1 VWYVTVLLDVSKL
14 DGRHWKFE
22 VALVDEASVYP
33 LQHPPSGGESHV
45 YMLKS
50 EVCVEQAGCSIAQNA
65 GGEGPPP
72 GIGRAQVHGDDGDD
86 GGASGVQKVGGGDAP
101 SMGMVQVHADG
112 GDAGGSGSRSSRLS
126 QLAGE
131 YGVGGGLKGGGDDGG
146 GVEGGGGE
154 GGGGEAGGGDDGG
167 GGVDGGGI
175 GHSPGSIEFT
185 KPPNMKLRPVVQH
198 SVIAYR
204 MRNVLTLSNSTLI
217 DRLACSS
224 SSVNVLTG
232 LSFPMP
238 YRDPFVIKLGHE

>member
-1 VWYVTVLLDVSKL
+1 MLLDVSKL

-146 GVEGGGGE
+146 GEGGT
-154 GGGGEAGGGDDGG
+154 
-167 GGVDGGGI
+167 DGGGI
-175 GHSPGSIEFT
+175 GHSAGSIEFT

>member
-1 VWYVTVLLDVSKL
+1 MGGEGTEHVWYVTVLLDVSKL

-101 SMGMVQVHADG
+101 SMGMVQVHDDG

-146 GVEGGGGE
+146 GEGGT
-154 GGGGEAGGGDDGG
+154 
-167 GGVDGGGI
+167 DGGGI
-175 GHSPGSIEFT
+175 GHSAGSIEFT